1 MKALLLYI
9 AAGCIAV
16 NVAGNIAA
24 STAEGLQQRQS
35 ARIQA
40 VCQVNNVPECNL

>member
-24 STAEGLQQRQS
+24 NTAEGLQQRQA
-35 ARIQA
+35 ARLEAI
-40 VCQVNNVPECNL
+40 CQVNDAPECNL